1 MTTSSTRR
9 TFLAGTAAAAAVG
22 AAAGCSFDK
31 TAGGGGSDGGGDG
44 AKAFL
49 NVNSFGPRPTFIEN
63 FNPFSPTDGVIGSNY
78 LYDTLGYADVNNK
91 YEIVPWLAQSIDF
104 DPEARTATVTL
115 RDDATW
121 SDGEKITTADLV
133 YTVME
138 LPAQAEKQKATVTS
152 YDFEVAAVDDL
163 VATVSWSEETADIS
177 GDRTLAAVPLY
188 PKHVFSTEDLATFT
202 NADPVTSSPLVV
214 DAFTPQRVSFA
225 VREDHFMGAWDHIG
239 TVNWT
244 PYGSA
249 EIGKSMVLQGTMDM
263 ATLSLQNAEDT
274 IVAKGNHYW
283 TVELVGTESLIFNT
297 AKAPLDDRNVRRA
310 IYAALDT
317 DQIHSLFDIGL
328 ASTSPTTMDEK
339 IFGEDVVEEYRTP
352 HAADQELA
360 KKLLADG
367 GWTVE
372 GGKLVKDGTSY
383 PVSFKTVADYVNWST
398 WSDGVKAQLKEVLGL
413 DVAVLKIPDAQIWD
427 QFASGEFE
435 IGMNWVG
442 GGPHLS
448 AVYADFHSKN
458 AAPIGEAGDG
468 NYGRVENPELD
479 ELLDASRVE
488 YDETKLLELSQQMQ
502 KIVVEEG
509 YCGPFNASASFLE
522 ASGKN
527 FEGFPQSPLGE
538 GDIIP
543 RPYGPEGWQTMAKLK
558 PIG

>member
-9 TFLAGTAAAAAVG
+9 TFLAGSAAVAAAGTV
-22 AAAGCSFDK
+22 AGCSFDK
-31 TAGGGGSDGGGDG
+31 TAGGSGGGEG
-44 AKAFL
+44 ADKASI

-78 LYDTLGYADVNNK
+78 LYDTLGYEDVNNQ
-91 YEIVPWLAQSIDF
+91 YEIVPWLAESIDF

-121 SDGEKITTADLV
+121 SDGTKITTADLV

-138 LPAQAEKQKATVTS
+138 LPKQAEEQKANVTS
-152 YDFEVAAVDDL
+152 YDFEVTAVDDL
-163 VATVSWSEETADIS
+163 VAEVTWSEENADIS
-177 GDRTLAAVPLY
+177 GDRTLAALPLY
-188 PKHVFSTEDLATFT
+188 PKHSFSGEDLAEFT

-214 DAFTPQRVSFA
+214 ETFTPQRVSFR
-225 VREDHFMGAWDHIG
+225 VRDDHFMGAWEHIG

-249 EIGKSMVLQGTMDM
+249 EIGKSMILQGTMDI
-263 ATLSLQNAEDT
+263 ATLSLQNAEET

-297 AKAPLDDRNVRRA
+297 AKAPFDDKHARKA
-310 IYAALDT
+310 IYAALDV

-328 ASTSPTTMDEK
+328 QATSPTTMDAK
-339 IFGEDVVEEYRTP
+339 IFGEAVAEEHQIP
-352 HAADQELA
+352 HAPDHEAA
-360 KKLLADG
+360 TKHLADG

-372 GGKLVKDGTSY
+372 KGNLVKDGEAY
-383 PVSFKTVADYVNWST
+383 PISFKVVADFVNWST

-427 QFASGEFE
+427 QYASGEFE
-435 IGMNWVG
+435 LGMTWVG

-448 AVYADFHSKN
+448 SVYSDFHSSI

-468 NYGRVENPELD
+468 NYGRIQNPELD
-479 ELLDASRVE
+479 ELLDASKVE
-488 YDETKLLELSQQMQ
+488 YDEAKLIELSQQMQ
-502 KIVVEEG
+502 AIVVEEA

-527 FEGFPQSPLGE
+527 FEGFPQIPLGE

-543 RPYGPEGWQTMAKLK
+543 RPYGPEGWQTMATLK
-558 PIG
+558 PIT